1 MVLASLNGKPATL
14 IFEIK
19 FFYHLLSEALSLSYR
34 IYNRAAAALATTEL
48 KMTARVKKTK
58 RCSPLDEE
66 ELYLLPIDPISFL
79 QIKWQKI
86 HKTSK
91 LSVSQL

>member
-1 MVLASLNGKPATL
+1 MVLASLNGKPATS
-14 IFEIK
+14 IFGIK

-48 KMTARVKKTK
+48 KMTARVKKTN
-58 RCSPLDEE
+58 RCSPFDEE
-66 ELYLLPIDPISFL
+66 ELYLLPIDPI
-79 QIKWQKI
+79 QIKSQKI